1 MSSIYIS
8 KDIHR
13 LFPGQIRVCSVEVC
27 KKKSKEHQNP
37 LLCLIFDLL
46 LARCF
51 TILDTT
57 KTLLL

>member
-1 MSSIYIS
+1 MSSICIS

-13 LFPGQIRVCSVEVC
+13 LFPGQIRVCNVEVC
-27 KKKSKEHQNP
+27 KKKSKEQNP

-57 KTLLL
+57 KTL

>member
-1 MSSIYIS
+1 MSSICIS
-8 KDIHR
+8 KDIQR

-37 LLCLIFDLL
+37 LLYLLFDLL

-57 KTLLL
+57 KTL